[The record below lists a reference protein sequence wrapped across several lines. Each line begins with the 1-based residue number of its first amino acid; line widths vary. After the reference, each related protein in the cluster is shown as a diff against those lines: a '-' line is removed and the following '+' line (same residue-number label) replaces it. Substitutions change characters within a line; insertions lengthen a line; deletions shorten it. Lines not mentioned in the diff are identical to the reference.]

1 MESQS
6 VTTDCFRL
14 NIATLLDIWKNRLA
28 YHIDLQM
35 DNSIVYTILWWDLT
49 IEEASKV
56 QSQCLDIFHQEITSH
71 TSNHPALSSS
81 ICLEVKGKESV
92 SFKFFF

>member
-1 MESQS
+1 METQS

-14 NIATLLDIWKNRLA
+14 NIAKLLDNWKDRLA

-49 IEEASKV
+49 IEESSKV
-56 QSQCLDIFHQEITSH
+56 QSQCLNIFHQEMTSCILKYPSSLITLQMVG
-71 TSNHPALSSS
+71 N
-81 ICLEVKGKESV
+81 ESV
-92 SFKFFF
+92 LFKFLLQ